1 MCYYFDGIIKIED
14 FNLGNTLTDETSYEN
29 FLVYNVSY
37 KTLLDAKP
45 LWIIFDK
52 IDGFIRVYDGTRFV
66 VLFGSEK
73 YDFICNRIRY
83 LKGVKSVI
91 TYVDSHNYSR
101 IKLDSYDSLP
111 QEKTMTFYKVIILIK
126 AVFNKNKNNYY
137 YDIFLE

>member
-1 MCYYFDGIIKIED
+1 M
-14 FNLGNTLTDETSYEN
+14 
-29 FLVYNVSY
+29 
-37 KTLLDAKP
+37 LDAKP

-52 IDGFIRVYDGTRFV
+52 IDGFIRVYDGTRFL

-73 YDFICNRIRY
+73 YDFIYNRIRY

>member
-1 MCYYFDGIIKIED
+1 MCYYFGGIIKIED
-14 FNLGNTLTDETSYEN
+14 FNLGNTLTDEKSYEN

-52 IDGFIRVYDGTRFV
+52 IDGFMRVYDGARFL

-73 YDFICNRIRY
+73 YDFIYNRIRY

-111 QEKTMTFYKVIILIK
+111 QEKTTTFYKVIILIK
-126 AVFNKNKNNYY
+126 AVFNKNKNYY
-137 YDIFLE
+137 HGIFLE